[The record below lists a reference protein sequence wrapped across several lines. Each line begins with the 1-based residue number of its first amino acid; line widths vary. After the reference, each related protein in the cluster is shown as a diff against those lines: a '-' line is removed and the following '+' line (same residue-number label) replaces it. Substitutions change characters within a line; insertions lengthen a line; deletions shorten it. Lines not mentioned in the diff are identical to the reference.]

1 MTDVEEDLCDNY
13 GAKKAIQASLRY
25 TTEDDQWQT
34 RRCTI
39 KERNKYMFDNELLS
53 DVHFLVGRSDRRLIP
68 AHKYVMSISSPVFF
82 SLFYSYGALAQEQ
95 KDQVNTRFC
104 RGGMGKVNSNR
115 MF

>member
-1 MTDVEEDLCDNY
+1 MADVEEICDNS
-13 GAKKAIQASLRY
+13 GGKKSINASH

-34 RRCTI
+34 KCCSI

-95 KDQVNTRFC
+95 KDQVNT
-104 RGGMGKVNSNR
+104 VD
-115 MF
+115 